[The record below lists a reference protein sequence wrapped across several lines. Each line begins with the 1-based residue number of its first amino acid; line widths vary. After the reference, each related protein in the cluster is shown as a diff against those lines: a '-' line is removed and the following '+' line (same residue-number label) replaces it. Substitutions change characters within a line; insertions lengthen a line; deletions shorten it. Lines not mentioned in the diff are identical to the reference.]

1 MVVDIQAATKAATAE
16 ANTVSNIHH
25 LLSKVV
31 TVDRQAEVMAAKVV
45 FHLHHGIESSP
56 LLFNTLPYVQVS
68 STDQSCEKND
78 SYDQA

>member
-25 LLSKVV
+25 LPSKVV

-45 FHLHHGIESSP
+45 FHLHHGIEPSP
-56 LLFNTLPYVQVS
+56 LLFNTLRTS
-68 STDQSCEKND
+68 FEHRSESCKKND
-78 SYDQA
+78 SYDRA